1 MISKEEARE
10 KIKKAGY
17 NVVDDNSVLTILI
30 PEKASVKNTVKAVK
44 ELLLKIDYQAS
55 FGVKQHSKSN
65 EEMMADSEADLST
78 DIETD
83 FIENETPD
91 IEADFVEN
99 GMTDIDADLNEE
111 AMGWKTTVEKKS
123 DEKASLAE
131 KKSDEKASLA
141 EKKSDEKA
149 SLAEKKSDEKASLA
163 EKKSG
168 EKASLAEKKSAKKT
182 SQVEKTSVKKTPKK
196 VEVKEETEEDDFLD
210 DEDESFD
217 EGSISL
223 DDYDMDMMLNEKS
236 IQFSLEDFGLI

>member
-78 DIETD
+78 DTETD

-123 DEKASLAE
+123 D
-131 KKSDEKASLA
+131 
-141 EKKSDEKA
+141 
-149 SLAEKKSDEKASLA
+149 
-163 EKKSG
+163 

>member
-131 KKSDEKASLA
+131 KKS
-141 EKKSDEKA
+141 
-149 SLAEKKSDEKASLA
+149 
-163 EKKSG
+163 G

>member
-99 GMTDIDADLNEE
+99 EMTDIDADLNEE

-131 KKSDEKASLA
+131 KKSGERASLA

-163 EKKSG
+163 EKKS
-168 EKASLAEKKSAKKT
+168 AKKT
-182 SQVEKTSVKKTPKK
+182 SPVEKTSVKKTPKK

>member
-141 EKKSDEKA
+141 EKKSGEKA

-163 EKKSG
+163 EKKS
-168 EKASLAEKKSAKKT
+168 AKKT
-182 SQVEKTSVKKTPKK
+182 SPIEKTSVKKTPKK

>member
-149 SLAEKKSDEKASLA
+149 SLAEKKS
-163 EKKSG
+163 G

>member
-131 KKSDEKASLA
+131 KKSGEKASLA

-149 SLAEKKSDEKASLA
+149 SLVEKKSDEKASLA
-163 EKKSG
+163 EKKS
-168 EKASLAEKKSAKKT
+168 AKKT
-182 SQVEKTSVKKTPKK
+182 SPIEKTSVKKTPEK

>member
-131 KKSDEKASLA
+131 EKSGEKASLA
-141 EKKSDEKA
+141 EKKSD
-149 SLAEKKSDEKASLA
+149 
-163 EKKSG
+163 